1 MKIRKK
7 LDIENPFSL
16 FHFETYLDIEDY
28 KKVRKQLDDYKK
40 TGKVKGLETGSFF
53 II

>member
-1 MKIRKK
+1 MRKE
-7 LDIENPFSL
+7 LNIENPFWL
-16 FHFETYLDIEDY
+16 FHFETYFDIENY